1 MIQGAKKSRKGERSE
16 ERSED
21 RVKKEQKKKADVDE
35 RGKETEER
43 TAQEE
48 SRRI

>member
-21 RVKKEQKKKADVDE
+21 TVEKTGEGEQMQKIDK
-35 RGKETEER
+35 
-43 TAQEE
+43 
-48 SRRI
+48 

>member
-21 RVKKEQKKKADVDE
+21 TGEKNRR
-35 RGKETEER
+35 RGTDAEDR
-43 TAQEE
+43 
-48 SRRI
+48 